1 MSGEDAN
8 PLNRRLPAEVVT
20 RQKREVKK
28 IVENNDEVQVDLKT
42 ALSLKPEARVKWLS
56 KALRMVEDKRASSTE
71 LYDIVSNRKF
81 CATMHTRNSQRLRG
95 LILDNLSIFSE
106 KQRRFLRSDEWAPNK
121 LFEEEDIKEA
131 EEEDRKLSP
140 SVKRDGRP
148 ERLTERAVEKVD
160 GRREGRAAE
169 GQTDGKAE
177 MKRKVD
183 ANTKRSEDKSGDAE
197 KDAGGG
203 WTFTI
208 RERPMPDPLT
218 SGKKRRK
225 GAEDSEARF
234 EAMAEKNEAS
244 LKKQEEDV
252 DSSLAL
258 LERLQQTHTPQEKE
272 RSKRVRSPK
281 KRDQRHRHLSRSKSI
296 SAASVTSSD
305 DRGKRSRGKKRKG
318 RSRSRERAGGG
329 GVSFEEALR
338 RRMQQRDSE
347 METSRM
353 PVVDPGHAKKNWR

>member
-1 MSGEDAN
+1 MA
-8 PLNRRLPAEVVT
+8 
-20 RQKREVKK
+20 
-28 IVENNDEVQVDLKT
+28 QV
-42 ALSLKPEARVKWLS
+42 A
-56 KALRMVEDKRASSTE
+56 
-71 LYDIVSNRKF
+71 
-81 CATMHTRNSQRLRG
+81 G

-225 GAEDSEARF
+225 GAEDSEVLQS
-234 EAMAEKNEAS
+234 KNHF
-244 LKKQEEDV
+244 LV
-252 DSSLAL
+252 FCMFCCL
-258 LERLQQTHTPQEKE
+258 
-272 RSKRVRSPK
+272 
-281 KRDQRHRHLSRSKSI
+281 
-296 SAASVTSSD
+296 
-305 DRGKRSRGKKRKG
+305 
-318 RSRSRERAGGG
+318 
-329 GVSFEEALR
+329 
-338 RRMQQRDSE
+338 M
-347 METSRM
+347 
-353 PVVDPGHAKKNWR
+353 

>member
-1 MSGEDAN
+1 MAQ
-8 PLNRRLPAEVVT
+8 A
-20 RQKREVKK
+20 
-28 IVENNDEVQVDLKT
+28 
-42 ALSLKPEARVKWLS
+42 A
-56 KALRMVEDKRASSTE
+56 
-71 LYDIVSNRKF
+71 
-81 CATMHTRNSQRLRG
+81 G

-225 GAEDSEARF
+225 GAEDSEVLQS
-234 EAMAEKNEAS
+234 KNHFLVFCMS
-244 LKKQEEDV
+244 CCLD
-252 DSSLAL
+252 
-258 LERLQQTHTPQEKE
+258 
-272 RSKRVRSPK
+272 
-281 KRDQRHRHLSRSKSI
+281 
-296 SAASVTSSD
+296 
-305 DRGKRSRGKKRKG
+305 
-318 RSRSRERAGGG
+318 
-329 GVSFEEALR
+329 
-338 RRMQQRDSE
+338 
-347 METSRM
+347 
-353 PVVDPGHAKKNWR
+353 